1 MLALGTEA
9 PSFSLPNVTDGSIIT
24 LNHNSKAN
32 AFLIAF
38 VCNHCPYVVHL
49 RERFA
54 ALGNAA
60 LGNGC
65 AVFAISANDSEKY
78 PADSPELM
86 AAEARSNGYAFP
98 YLHDQTQEI
107 AKAYK
112 AACTPDFFL
121 FDTNRKLVYR
131 GQFDGSRPG
140 NGQPVTGDDLQN
152 ALDSVTS
159 GQRVTIPQQPSLG
172 CNIKWRPGNAPEY
185 FE

>member
-49 RERFA
+49 RERFS

-60 LGNGC
+60 LESGC

-107 AKAYK
+107 GKDY
-112 AACTPDFFL
+112 
-121 FDTNRKLVYR
+121 
-131 GQFDGSRPG
+131 
-140 NGQPVTGDDLQN
+140 
-152 ALDSVTS
+152 
-159 GQRVTIPQQPSLG
+159 
-172 CNIKWRPGNAPEY
+172 
-185 FE
+185 